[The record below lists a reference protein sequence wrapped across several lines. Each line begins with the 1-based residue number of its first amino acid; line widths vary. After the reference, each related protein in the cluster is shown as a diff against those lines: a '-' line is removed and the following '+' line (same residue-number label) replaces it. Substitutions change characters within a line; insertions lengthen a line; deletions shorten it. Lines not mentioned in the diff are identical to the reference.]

1 MSGKADPGIPLRL
14 FRAFPAFAGGLLAGL
29 LLSSQALASEEGV
42 PIDRKAVV
50 QAALSSHPL
59 VSIAYARSRAQ
70 TEKVGTALADYYP
83 HIALSLDQLFLNTA
97 FVGGV
102 FPDYQ
107 PIAPEML
114 NPTLTQDITAFG
126 RRHYRVRAERL
137 RLRSR
142 KEEFSE
148 ARLSVSF
155 RANVAYDQLAMFEHL
170 YRAAR
175 KNEEDAALHLRMAQE
190 RLARGFGVITDV
202 TMARL
207 LLEKTRLE
215 RIRQGNALRKAQAD
229 LIFAMGRETMVSYR
243 TDGTPRRTGPSWSL
257 DKMIAYALSHRP
269 LLQAALA
276 LDREKE
282 TDVQE
287 IRTRNY
293 PHLSLFA
300 QGFILWGVPTNISGA
315 PPGSGGMGLFLP
327 TFQSGVTLSVPI
339 FVGGAIL
346 HDTEQARMEA
356 RQESEKTRLVRLRI
370 IRNVRKLY
378 DDFETQRETLTLDQA
393 RFDHAQEN
401 LRLVERRF
409 ARGLVDGVTAV
420 DAETEVLTSRER
432 LIADRFRL
440 SMIQDRLDREMGLR
454 RDF

>member
-1 MSGKADPGIPLRL
+1 MSARAERGFTSCWGWIFYVGTGILVAFLPLGTL
-14 FRAFPAFAGGLLAGL
+14 MAA
-29 LLSSQALASEEGV
+29 EEGV
-42 PIDRKAVV
+42 PIDRKTVV

-70 TEKVGTALADYYP
+70 TEKVGVAQADYYP
-83 HIALSLDQLFLNTA
+83 HLTLSLDQLFLNSA

-114 NPTLTQDITAFG
+114 NPTLTQEITAFG
-126 RRHYRVRAERL
+126 RRHFRVRAERF

-142 KEEFSE
+142 KEELAE
-148 ARLSVSF
+148 ARLAVSF
-155 RANVAYDQLAMFEHL
+155 RANLAYDQLAMFEHL
-170 YRAAR
+170 VRGAR

-190 RLARGFGVITDV
+190 RLARGFGVVTDV

-215 RIRQGNALRKAQAD
+215 RIRQENALEKARAD
-229 LIFAMGRETMVSYR
+229 LVYAMGRDTPVPYR
-243 TDGTPRRTGPSWSL
+243 TDGSPRQGGPDWPVDAL
-257 DKMIAYALSHRP
+257 TAYALRHRP
-269 LLQAALA
+269 LILAARA
-276 LDREKE
+276 RDRESE
-282 TDVQE
+282 NRVDE

-300 QGFILWGVPTNISGA
+300 PGFLLCGVPATISGA
-315 PPGSGGMGLFLP
+315 PPGSGLFLP
-327 TFQSGVTLSVPI
+327 TFQSGVALSVPI
-339 FVGGAIL
+339 FVGGEIL
-346 HDTEQARMEA
+346 HDTERARMEA
-356 RQESEKTRLVRLRI
+356 KKESEKTRLVRLRV

-378 DDFETQRETLTLDQA
+378 DDLETQRETISLDQA
-393 RFDHAQEN
+393 RYDHAREN

-409 ARGLVDGVTAV
+409 SRGLVDGVTAV

-440 SMIQDRLDREMGLR
+440 SMIQDGLDREIGYFR
-454 RDF
+454 GF

>member
-1 MSGKADPGIPLRL
+1 MPARAKRLLSPFFRRIFVLGTGILVALLPLR
-14 FRAFPAFAGGLLAGL
+14 AVTAG
-29 LLSSQALASEEGV
+29 EEGV
-42 PIDRKAVV
+42 PIDRKTVV

-70 TEKVGTALADYYP
+70 TEKVGVAQADYYP
-83 HIALSLDQLFLNTA
+83 HLTVSLDQLFLNSA

-114 NPTLTQDITAFG
+114 NPTLTQDITTFG
-126 RRHYRVRAERL
+126 RRHYRVRAERF

-142 KEEFSE
+142 KEELAE

-155 RANVAYDQLAMFEHL
+155 RANLAYDQLAMFEHL
-170 YRAAR
+170 VRGAR

-190 RLARGFGVITDV
+190 RLARGFGVVTDV

-215 RIRQGNALRKAQAD
+215 RIREENALEKARAD
-229 LIFAMGRETMVSYR
+229 LVYAMGRETPVPYR
-243 TDGTPRRTGPSWSL
+243 TEDAPRQPGPAWSVDEL
-257 DKMIAYALSHRP
+257 TAFALRHRP
-269 LLQAALA
+269 LILAARA
-276 LDREKE
+276 RDRESE
-282 TDVQE
+282 NRVDEV
-287 IRTRNY
+287 RTRNY

-300 QGFILWGVPTNISGA
+300 QGFLLWGVPATISGA
-315 PPGSGGMGLFLP
+315 PAGSGLFLP
-327 TFQSGVTLSVPI
+327 TFQSGVALSIPI
-339 FVGGAIL
+339 FVGGEIL
-346 HDTEQARMEA
+346 HDTERARMEA
-356 RQESEKTRLVRLRI
+356 KKESEKTRLVRLRV
-370 IRNVRKLY
+370 IRNVRKIY
-378 DDFETQRETLTLDQA
+378 DDLETQKEALSLDQA
-393 RFDHAQEN
+393 RYDHAREN
-401 LRLVERRF
+401 LGLVERRF
-409 ARGLVDGVTAV
+409 SRGLVDGVTAV

-440 SMIQDRLDREMGLR
+440 SMIEDELDREIGYG